1 MDSVDLNQSH
11 EFFCYLG
18 QLLGDQFLPLFLL
31 FTLCGVFAPMF
42 SAAYVYYAMNWLVRT
57 VVIHTF
63 LLLQLVREY
72 DGVGIQVL
80 LASPS
85 TPLCES
91 LKRHGF
97 FKRYSS
103 EHLFPTVGSAVRYAK
118 DGNRV
123 VSVSVWCL

>member
-1 MDSVDLNQSH
+1 MRHH
-11 EFFCYLG
+11 EIFRYLG
-18 QLLGDQFLPLFLL
+18 QLLGDQSLPLFIFTFYLMCDCSDVFCCICLL
-31 FTLCGVFAPMF
+31 GKELASQYCC
-42 SAAYVYYAMNWLVRT
+42 
-57 VVIHTF
+57 HTH

-123 VSVSVWCL
+123 VSVWYL

>member
-1 MDSVDLNQSH
+1 MDSVDLNQSY
-11 EFFCYLG
+11 EIFLYLG
-18 QLLGDQFLPLFLL
+18 RLLGNQSLPLFLL

-42 SAAYVYYAMNWLVRT
+42 SAAYVYYARNWLVST
-57 VVIHTF
+57 VVIHIF

-85 TPLCES
+85 TPLFES

-123 VSVSVWCL
+123 VSVWYL

>member
-1 MDSVDLNQSH
+1 MYTFDYR
-11 EFFCYLG
+11 F
-18 QLLGDQFLPLFLL
+18 
-31 FTLCGVFAPMF
+31 
-42 SAAYVYYAMNWLVRT
+42 YVL
-57 VVIHTF
+57 

-103 EHLFPTVGSAVRYAK
+103 DHLFPTVGSAVRYAK

-123 VSVSVWCL
+123 VSIWYESLVSQVRTTLAKLKGCK